1 MKKFFK
7 ISLVLFA
14 FLLLASFTAVYGA
27 DIDMNL
33 SNSTPNDTVY
43 GNSSTLNTNSADNTN
58 TNSNAK
64 NTNSGTSSSTINV
77 GTSSALSSSEMG
89 ASTVINIILV
99 VVGVLLILLG
109 IAILIRVR

>member
-7 ISLVLFA
+7 ISLILFA
-14 FLLLASFTAVYGA
+14 FLLLASFTAVYVA

-33 SNSTPNDTVY
+33 SNSIPNDTVY

-58 TNSNAK
+58 ANAK

-89 ASTVINIILV
+89 ASTVINIILI

>member
-1 MKKFFK
+1 MKRLFK
-7 ISLVLFA
+7 IALILFVFMLFA
-14 FLLLASFTAVYGA
+14 NLQTVYGA

-43 GNSSTLNTNSADNTN
+43 GNSSTLNTNSADSTN

-64 NTNSGTSSSTINV
+64 NTNQGTSATTINV

-89 ASTVINIILV
+89 ASTVINIILI